1 MLATTNG
8 TDMTKTNQE
17 RCGKTVLVID
27 DDDDFCASM
36 RELLSGR
43 GYAVETCPSGAQAL
57 ERLSTPEAKAKP
69 PCAIV
74 VDLRMPDMDGYSFL
88 AACEVEPRLREI
100 PVIVVS
106 AYGDPTGIEAD
117 FISKPVNVSRL
128 LRSLDAAC

>member
-1 MLATTNG
+1 MTT
-8 TDMTKTNQE
+8 TSE
-17 RCGKTVLVID
+17 PCAKTVLVID

-36 RELLSGR
+36 RELLKGR
-43 GYAVETCPSGAQAL
+43 GYIVETLRSGEQAL
-57 ERLSTPEAKAKP
+57 EWLSGRES

-88 AACEVEPRLREI
+88 AACEVEPKLREI

-128 LRSLDAAC
+128 LRSLEQAC